1 MKRIRHREC
10 FCAWKPSRRSHGRF
24 QAAVRQSTPTTAA
37 FDQPKSQRNLRVAF
51 TFDDG
56 WADTVQVALPI
67 ARECGI
73 PTTIFICP
81 ERMNHVSPF
90 WPERVVGIWR
100 RAEGGA
106 PTTQTRLLELFRHL
120 GAHFPSTLRSGD
132 IPTAA
137 ALVSF
142 LKTLPNE
149 NLTRTIEEME
159 KIGGWPLLDDST
171 ELVVDSTMTW
181 EKVKSLNK
189 EGIQFGSHTQTHPI
203 LSQVSLVDVET
214 ELVGS
219 KRAIE
224 EHLDTACSLF
234 AYPNG
239 SWTEAVR
246 DQVAQAGY
254 KLAFIAESGWWT
266 PETDPYLIP
275 RTCLCEEQ
283 LIGAKGLFFEMVLD
297 YMVFWRSYRARRTNP
312 AKHTR
317 PSAVVCSSSNSS
329 VG

>member
-1 MKRIRHREC
+1 MT
-10 FCAWKPSRRSHGRF
+10 AGW
-24 QAAVRQSTPTTAA
+24 TP
-37 FDQPKSQRNLRVAF
+37 L
-51 TFDDG
+51 
-56 WADTVQVALPI
+56 QVALPV
-67 ARECGI
+67 ARKYGFS
-73 PTTIFICP
+73 TTIFICP
-81 ERMNHVSPF
+81 ERLNTALPF

-100 RAEGGA
+100 RAEGA

-120 GAHFPSTLRSGD
+120 GAHFPSTLRSED

-181 EKVKSLNK
+181 EKVKSLSK
-189 EGIQFGSHTQTHPI
+189 EGIRFGSHTQTHPI
-203 LSQVSLVDVET
+203 LSQVSLVNVET

-224 EHLDTACSLF
+224 EHLEAACSLF

-246 DQVAQAGY
+246 DQVVQAGY

-297 YMVFWRSYRARRTNP
+297 YMVFWRSYRARRTNLRTT